1 MEEGIPTIISVLL
14 GAVVAAA
21 VVAGVLFIAIALLL
35 NMI

>member
-1 MEEGIPTIISVLL
+1 MEEGIPTVISVLL

-21 VVAGVLFIAIALLL
+21 VVSGVLFIAIALLL

>member
-1 MEEGIPTIISVLL
+1 MEEGIPTLISVLL